1 MYTTLTIEEKS
12 RICNVQNRINLCILY
27 FRFSDNMNNDVLLN
41 SINRSHVVASVLS
54 WITSWKNPGRW
65 MRNPPPFPRTKP
77 HLLSVYYILCSPAA
91 SMYYTYFN
99 FHVVEIITAFSFF

>member
-27 FRFSDNMNNDVLLN
+27 FRFSDNMNNDVLLK

-54 WITSWKNPGRW
+54 WITS
-65 MRNPPPFPRTKP
+65 
-77 HLLSVYYILCSPAA
+77 
-91 SMYYTYFN
+91 
-99 FHVVEIITAFSFF
+99 

>member
-65 MRNPPPFPRTKP
+65 MRTPPLPP
-77 HLLSVYYILCSPAA
+77 HQTTSFISLLHI
-91 SMYYTYFN
+91 M
-99 FHVVEIITAFSFF
+99 FSRSKYVLYLL